1 MAYSE
6 SIRNL
11 LFDYTCFS
19 ELVITF
25 MHIPFDKKEGAHN
38 CAPSMIFNYFF
49 KNFLIERTEPNAPIR
64 TPMATIPAE
73 T

>member
-1 MAYSE
+1 M
-6 SIRNL
+6 RNS

-25 MHIPFDKKEGAHN
+25 MHIVSNKKEGAQN
-38 CAPSMIFNYFF
+38 RTPSVFFDYFF
-49 KNFLIERTEPNAPIR
+49 RNFLIERTEPNAPIR

>member
-1 MAYSE
+1 M
-6 SIRNL
+6 RNS

-19 ELVITF
+19 ELVITSVHMLF
-25 MHIPFDKKEGAHN
+25 NKKKKEHTTDMY
-38 CAPSMIFNYFF
+38 SFYYFNYFF

-64 TPMATIPAE
+64 TPMATIPAD

>member
-1 MAYSE
+1 M
-6 SIRNL
+6 RNS

-19 ELVITF
+19 EPVITF
-25 MHIPFDKKEGAHN
+25 MHIVFIKKEGAHSGTPP
-38 CAPSMIFNYFF
+38 AIFNYFF

>member
-1 MAYSE
+1 M
-6 SIRNL
+6 RNS

-25 MHIPFDKKEGAHN
+25 MHIASNKKEGAQN
-38 CAPSMIFNYFF
+38 RTPSANFNYFF

>member
-1 MAYSE
+1 M
-6 SIRNL
+6 RNS

-25 MHIPFDKKEGAHN
+25 MHIVLNKKEGAQKRT
-38 CAPSMIFNYFF
+38 PSAHFNYFF

-64 TPMATIPAE
+64 TPMATIPAD

>member
-1 MAYSE
+1 M
-6 SIRNL
+6 RNS

-19 ELVITF
+19 EPVITF
-25 MHIPFDKKEGAHN
+25 MHIVLNKKEGAQN
-38 CAPSMIFNYFF
+38 RTPSVIYNYFF